1 MLRVHRKRT
10 RRPIDQPTL
19 KYYWSRPIASEILPV
34 ITSERQPTASSNVET
49 PVFNDSIEN
58 VSNVPNGKCS
68 LGVELALQSF
78 SSLPDTAIPEHP
90 TSVLLNRSLVIKT
103 STENDSQQPS
113 TSSKTHAKR
122 PLVEISNTREVDDS
136 VAIDTEQN
144 WIDDLSWKD
153 IEINESHASNNKDF
167 ACRTFG
173 GSVYAIVDID
183 ELRRAHQTTNKNEK
197 RNKIYS
203 AVKNIGTCGGVRWKY
218 FFPESSSNRCIF
230 GETVFWEYIYHRQ
243 KHLFDTSNFADV
255 AGSLNV
261 KRYAGVG
268 RAFNYTQEDVECAL
282 KRLFQ
287 VLTEPVII
295 EPKSRWPCKICDQ
308 SFLLRCFWA
317 LHCQDEHGIKGIEE
331 YLLDTA
337 SYSRSREN
345 WRNYQAEN
353 REKCSERS
361 RNYRAENRE
370 KCSERSRNY
379 RAENREKC
387 SERSRNYR
395 AENREKVN
403 EISRNYYAANRE
415 KMREKARQSYAKK
428 KKAAIE
434 RLDEGLRRGEENY
447 EEKLKKERQQAHDE
461 MAEMKLTILPLASC
475 SC

>member
-78 SSLPDTAIPEHP
+78 SS
-90 TSVLLNRSLVIKT
+90 
-103 STENDSQQPS
+103 
-113 TSSKTHAKR
+113 SKTRAKR
-122 PLVEISNTREVDDS
+122 PLVEISNSREVDDS

-203 AVKNIGTCGGVRWKY
+203 AVKNIGTCGGVRWKCVRTSMRTRQENFKMVRIVQ

-243 KHLFDTSNFADV
+243 KHLFDTSKFADV
-255 AGSLNV
+255 TGSFNV

-282 KRLFQ
+282 KRLLQ

-308 SFLLRCFWA
+308 SFLMRCFWA

-361 RNYRAENRE
+361 RNYQ
-370 KCSERSRNY
+370 
-379 RAENREKC
+379 
-387 SERSRNYR
+387 

-403 EISRNYYAANRE
+403 EISRNYYAAN
-415 KMREKARQSYAKK
+415 
-428 KKAAIE
+428 
-434 RLDEGLRRGEENY
+434 
-447 EEKLKKERQQAHDE
+447 
-461 MAEMKLTILPLASC
+461 
-475 SC
+475 

>member
-19 KYYWSRPIASEILPV
+19 KYYWSQPIASEILPV

-113 TSSKTHAKR
+113 TSSKTRAKR
-122 PLVEISNTREVDDS
+122 PLVEISNSREVDDS

-203 AVKNIGTCGGVRWKY
+203 AVKNIGTCGG

-243 KHLFDTSNFADV
+243 KHLFDTSKFADV
-255 AGSLNV
+255 TGSFNV

-282 KRLFQ
+282 KRLLQ

-308 SFLLRCFWA
+308 SFLMRCFWA

-331 YLLDTA
+331 YLLDTT
-337 SYSRSREN
+337 SYSRSCEK
-345 WRNYQAEN
+345 WRNYRAEN
-353 REKCSERS
+353 REKYNESSRNYYSANREKCIESSRNYYSANREKGIERS

-370 KCSERSRNY
+370 KGIERRRNYYSANREKCIERRRNY

-387 SERSRNYR
+387 NESSRNYYS
-395 AENREKVN
+395 ANREKV
-403 EISRNYYAANRE
+403 
-415 KMREKARQSYAKK
+415 KEKARQSYAKK
-428 KKAAIE
+428 KKAATSS
-434 RLDEGLRRGEENY
+434 D
-447 EEKLKKERQQAHDE
+447 Q
-461 MAEMKLTILPLASC
+461 
-475 SC
+475 